1 MKVTL
6 ATLDQKLDALHE
18 MVKGHIEQ
26 DERKFEKLGE
36 ILYGNGDPNKA
47 LITKVD
53 RLEVAEGKRAWH
65 LRALW
70 TAVTATFVT
79 WAYQN
84 IPR

>member
-26 DERKFEKLGE
+26 DEKKFEKLGE
-36 ILYGNGDPNKA
+36 ILYGNGTPDKG
-47 LITKVD
+47 LITQVD
-53 RLEVAEGKRAWH
+53 RLNVAEGKRAWH

-70 TAVTATFVT
+70 TAVTMTFVT

-84 IPR
+84 LPR

>member
-6 ATLDQKLDALHE
+6 ATLDQKLDSLHE
-18 MVKGHIEQ
+18 LVKGHVEQ
-26 DERKFEKLGE
+26 DEKKFEKLGE
-36 ILYGNGDPNKA
+36 LLYGNGNPDKG

>member
-18 MVKGHIEQ
+18 MVKNHVES
-26 DERKFEKLGE
+26 DERKFEKFGE
-36 ILYGNGDPNKA
+36 LLYGNGNPDKG
-47 LITKVD
+47 LIMQVD
-53 RLEVAEGKRAWH
+53 RLNVAEGKRAWH

-70 TAVTATFVT
+70 TTVTAGFVT

-84 IPR
+84 VPR